1 MFSRAHCILLV
12 ATVLFVLAMVAP
24 GGVVVEGQLNRQPEP
39 GTTVPFSITVT
50 KGGLEYFGRIL
61 ISLPPDVRLKGR
73 QLLGGNLTEEDD
85 RNIAV
90 ISWLKLPE
98 ADQFQLQLDLEVA
111 PNAAPG
117 FRSLEWDFSFIRNN
131 DRVSVRPAPFH
142 FEVISPSS
150 TLRDTP
156 TNRETTELDPTVAT
170 TDVVQVPSAY
180 RTLNRLRDGNWQ
192 CEIQLADL
200 PEGGFVKL
208 SERIPPGCLVEVTSG
223 GGSVTQLTPQG
234 VDFVWFDYRPMGL
247 ITYRLTNCSLSAF
260 GEIIGALSYVNG
272 DYPKEIPVIPRDGLN
287 SDAGASIGDD
297 DSEDVRYEIQVAA
310 TKNRVVTDYFKE
322 KFEFA
327 HLLAVEEEKGWFKY
341 AIGSH
346 RTYEEARRQRN
357 EVSDA
362 YAFIGPFVIARSGG
376 ARIPVQEAL
385 LRTGQVWMP

>member
-1 MFSRAHCILLV
+1 MLV
-12 ATVLFVLAMVAP
+12 STVLFVLAMVAP

-39 GTTVPFSITVT
+39 GTTVPFTVTVT

-61 ISLPPDVRLKGR
+61 ISLPSDVRLKGR

-85 RNIAV
+85 RNMAV

-142 FEVISPSS
+142 FEIVSPSS
-150 TLRDTP
+150 SLKDAP
-156 TNRETTELDPTVAT
+156 TSLETTEHHPTVAT
-170 TDVVQVPSAY
+170 ANAAQVPSAY

-192 CEIQLADL
+192 CEIQLADF

-234 VDFVWFDYRPMGL
+234 ADFVWFDYRPMGL
-247 ITYRLTNCSLSAF
+247 ISYRLTNCPLSTF
-260 GEIIGALSYVNG
+260 GEIIGELSYING
-272 DYPKEIPVIPRDGLN
+272 DYPKEIPVIPRDGPS
-287 SDAGASIGDD
+287 SDARLFIGDEE
-297 DSEDVRYEIQVAA
+297 SEDVRYEIQVAA
-310 TKNRVVTDYFKE
+310 TKNRVVTDYFEE

-327 HLLAVEEEKGWFKY
+327 HPLAVEEENGWFKY

-362 YAFIGPFVIARSGG
+362 HAFIGPFVIARSGG
-376 ARIPVQEAL
+376 TRIPVQEAL
-385 LRTGQVWMP
+385 LRTGQEWMP